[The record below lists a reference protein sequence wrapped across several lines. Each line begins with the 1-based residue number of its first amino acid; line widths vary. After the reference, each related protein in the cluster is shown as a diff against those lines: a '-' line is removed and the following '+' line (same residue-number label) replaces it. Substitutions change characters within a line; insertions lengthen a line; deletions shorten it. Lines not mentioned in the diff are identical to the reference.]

1 MVFICWSSRAGRPTV
16 QRFTVAAALTDG
28 DAHAMRTHFCQN
40 MQNRRIALAGCANV
54 QLVKRNQNISKNA
67 KNEIYLSKHVQN
79 LKFNFLYLW
88 RDGNQQFGPR
98 HRNQH

>member
-1 MVFICWSSRAGRPTV
+1 MQHCNQNKPPREHRRPLVPVNKYRTAATV
-16 QRFTVAAALTDG
+16 KTCKTEGLPWLVADG
-28 DAHAMRTHFCQN
+28 WKVSIGQIR
-40 MQNRRIALAGCANV
+40 
-54 QLVKRNQNISKNA
+54 QNISKNA
-67 KNEIYLSKHVQN
+67 ENEIYLSKHVQN